1 MSIQQIEQGI
11 IHYKKEAFHFVKT
24 GHGPQ
29 LAILFH
35 GMDGDP
41 SDFFV
46 IQEHLLDKYTFIC
59 FYLPYHGPQKLKAKA
74 LKPEAVMAAIQ
85 GVKNNFNAEKFSLWG
100 HSLGARICLKVA
112 ELQPNWI
119 SEMILISPDGI
130 AKNAWYKMAT
140 SSRLGRLG
148 FKKFTQNPDMFVK
161 LVSKMRLSSENKIN
175 FVKRVTKNSNKLEKT
190 YLTWTSLHYLVPFLA
205 VIKINIRKQNIVTH
219 IFTGKQDPIIPF
231 KSIDSFARKQGMI
244 HLHLLEGGHHL
255 ISKKYLDIFLSVLK

>member
-46 IQEHLLDKYTFIC
+46 IQEHLLD
-59 FYLPYHGPQKLKAKA
+59 
-74 LKPEAVMAAIQ
+74 
-85 GVKNNFNAEKFSLWG
+85 KNNFNAEKFSLWG